1 MSNDKRTD
9 LRLAVIAIAIIAVLV
24 AGEIVVYTSDYTD
37 YSASASIDGDLV
49 SYEISATGSKEYSVV
64 VSDNGSHRQT
74 ERLYIYQ
81 DDSYKTDYSDVLV
94 AVGARELDQAY
105 YIEQLGPTLRY
116 RGIHD
121 IEILDADA
129 LRERLISDAESG
141 QSSTA
146 GLVMLSGAFPS
157 TVYTGSADDPVM
169 KWISSGGS
177 LFWIGNLIGACY
189 ATHDALVPVEGYQEL
204 FFGAEC
210 LNTSGGK
217 AYSEVDSNGYCSAL
231 SLKNNQLAY
240 AVDCSRVTGRTALP
254 VGFASDGYSSAALIS
269 YGSGMVCVIAGDY
282 SNMQREDLAQII
294 SSGIGPES
302 MIIGR
307 AFGIASGTASGSFHV
322 DAAAGHVSAF
332 IYLGGYYP
340 VYCKAIALS

>member
-9 LRLAVIAIAIIAVLV
+9 LCLAVIAIAIIAVLV

-189 ATHDALVPVEGYQEL
+189 ATHDALVPVEGYQEHGVRDRGGL
-204 FFGAEC
+204 LQHAARGSGAD
-210 LNTSGGK
+210 NI
-217 AYSEVDSNGYCSAL
+217 VRH
-231 SLKNNQLAY
+231 
-240 AVDCSRVTGRTALP
+240 RVGVHDHRQGLRNRIGDGIGLLPRGCRGRTCLRVHLP
-254 VGFASDGYSSAALIS
+254 RRILPRVL
-269 YGSGMVCVIAGDY
+269 
-282 SNMQREDLAQII
+282 Q
-294 SSGIGPES
+294 
-302 MIIGR
+302 
-307 AFGIASGTASGSFHV
+307 
-322 DAAAGHVSAF
+322 GHS
-332 IYLGGYYP
+332 P
-340 VYCKAIALS
+340 VLRVPCA